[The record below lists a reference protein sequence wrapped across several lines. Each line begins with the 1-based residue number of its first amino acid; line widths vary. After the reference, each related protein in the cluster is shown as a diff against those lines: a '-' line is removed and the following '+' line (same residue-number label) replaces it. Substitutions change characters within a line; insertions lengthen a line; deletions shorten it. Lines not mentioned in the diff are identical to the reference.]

1 MGLINVK
8 SGLVEEGLAAIH
20 RGLDFAKRADAID
33 VADYLG
39 MCIDGH
45 EAAGQSDK
53 ALLFLQELVTLKKK
67 SVDAELLSTPYT
79 ELKEPLFQN
88 DGSMLDGYLQLRE
101 QRIQGSARQHIQHYV
116 NTAINAELAGG
127 HDLYRTFR
135 VSKLTRCLAEAL
147 GWESQRI
154 DLLALGAQVCNIG
167 MVAIPSRILLK
178 PGNLSSDERQ
188 IVRDHARYGAA
199 LLRQSKLQGFEVAA
213 VLAEQH
219 HERYDGTG
227 YPNELGGESIA
238 EEARI
243 VAISD
248 AFDAMTHRRPWRGK
262 LSAESAIDELKR
274 QAGRQFDPRLVDA
287 FVESI
292 QA

>member
-1 MGLINVK
+1 M
-8 SGLVEEGLAAIH
+8 
-20 RGLDFAKRADAID
+20 
-33 VADYLG
+33 
-39 MCIDGH
+39 
-45 EAAGQSDK
+45 
-53 ALLFLQELVTLKKK
+53 KKK

-178 PGNLSSDERQ
+178 PGNLLLTN
-188 IVRDHARYGAA
+188 ARSFGTMHDTVPLYCVSRSFRVLK
-199 LLRQSKLQGFEVAA
+199 LLRCLLSNTMS
-213 VLAEQH
+213 
-219 HERYDGTG
+219 DTT
-227 YPNELGGESIA
+227 ELVT
-238 EEARI
+238 RM
-243 VAISD
+243 IS
-248 AFDAMTHRRPWRGK
+248 
-262 LSAESAIDELKR
+262 
-274 QAGRQFDPRLVDA
+274 
-287 FVESI
+287 VES
-292 QA
+292 QLRRKRGLLLSRRL